1 MLKKKLIKELGQM
14 TQLNVDIDQPMKLKT
29 DLDMN
34 ALNLYVGKNGSGKSL
49 ILKMTWALA
58 TIMTFKINRAKISES
73 EILQIAQYVWDNT
86 FEDNNFNGLVGA
98 IHPGGKISLGFKNGK
113 LESMNID
120 VAESIANVS
129 VPLFLSV
136 TMRTFDEIERFFKL
150 QDEIGIDSMPKYYR
164 LYDSVYAHKM
174 KQSFEAGIIADDK
187 IKDSLKNFELDKYDI
202 VSFGY
207 KNEKFIFTN
216 SKGEERSMS
225 SLSKGEQ
232 SLLNMKLGVM

>member
-58 TIMTFKINRAKISES
+58 TIMTFKVNRSKSSDGEM
-73 EILQIAQYVWDNT
+73 LQVAQYMWDNT

-120 VAESIANVS
+120 VAESIVNAS
-129 VPLFLSV
+129 TPLFLSV

-150 QDEIGIDSMPKYYR
+150 QDKIGIDSMPEYYR
-164 LYDSVYAHKM
+164 IYDSVYAHKM
-174 KQSFEAGIIADDK
+174 KQSFEAGIIVDDK

>member
-34 ALNLYVGKNGSGKSL
+34 GLNLYVGKNGSGKSL

-58 TIMTFKINRAKISES
+58 TIMVFRINRSKSTET
-73 EILQIAQYVWDNT
+73 EMLQIAQYVWDNT

-98 IHPGGKISLGFKNGK
+98 LHPGGKVSIGFKNGK
-113 LESMNID
+113 IESLLID
-120 VAESIANVS
+120 VDESIVDAPA
-129 VPLFLSV
+129 PLFLSV
-136 TMRTFDEIERFFKL
+136 TMRTFDEVERFFKL
-150 QDEIGIDSMPKYYR
+150 QDKIGVDSMPEYYR
-164 LYDSVYAHKM
+164 LYDSVYAHKL
-174 KQSFEAGIIADDK
+174 KQSFESGITVNKEIEEML
-187 IKDSLKNFELDKYDI
+187 LKFELDRYDI
-202 VSFGY
+202 KSFGY
-207 KNEKFIFTN
+207 KNEKFIYTN
-216 SKGEERSMS
+216 SKGEDKFVS